1 MSEDAVLSEPPPF
14 DNLSSDVQDYLQK
27 LRALAEAQRKEL
39 EAIVKKSQRLE
50 QKLKNVEAYNEELRD
65 QVIGPLYK
73 FSFA

>member
-65 QVIGPLYK
+65 QLKKVG
-73 FSFA
+73 S